1 MKLFVSVNDFLFS
14 QEVFW
19 TFTNI
24 LWKCIIRFEILHFIS
39 ALNIQLLYKMTIQF
53 NERNTVSGT
62 VNCYLMS
69 HNVQNL
75 YLHLFL

>member
-14 QEVFW
+14 QKIFW
-19 TFTNI
+19 TSTKI
-24 LWKCIIRFEILHFIS
+24 LWKRVIRIKILHFIS
-39 ALNIQLLYKMTIQF
+39 TINIQLLYKMTIQF
-53 NERNTVSGT
+53 NERNTVSSA
-62 VNCYLMS
+62 VNCYVMS

>member
-1 MKLFVSVNDFLFS
+1 MKLFVLVNDFLIN
-14 QEVFW
+14 QKIFW

-24 LWKCIIRFEILHFIS
+24 LWKVIIRFKILHFIS
-39 ALNIQLLYKMTIQF
+39 ALKLQLLYTMTIQF

-62 VNCYLMS
+62 VNCYVMS